1 MEVLVEIPMDL
12 DALLQ
17 ALLSE
22 RVGSAAS
29 TAAIVPDTEAEATVL
44 SPEDEAYFSKLV
56 AAVRAGKKAVVIVED
71 SDEKLKYM
79 FSNAARAEAV
89 SMLGKVIEATGR
101 RLASGDS

>member
-1 MEVLVEIPMDL
+1 MDTPTDL

-17 ALLSE
+17 ALLSDH
-22 RVGSAAS
+22 SS
-29 TAAIVPDTEAEATVL
+29 TFGTLATDDTIL
-44 SPEDEAYFSKLV
+44 SPQDEAYFVKLV

-101 RLASGDS
+101 RLASGEP

>member
-1 MEVLVEIPMDL
+1 MEVLVETPMDL

-17 ALLSE
+17 SLLSG
-22 RVGSAAS
+22 R
-29 TAAIVPDTEAEATVL
+29 AEAGSPGEQIL
-44 SPEDEAYFSKLV
+44 SPEDEAYFAKLV

-101 RLASGDS
+101 RLASGDA